1 MITREIV
8 TTTGERKEQELNELA
23 SLIVEFC
30 RRGEFSEEIQDISEW
45 AEGYSAAMNS
55 VESLIMGLSAWVVK
69 K

>member
-8 TTTGERKEQELNELA
+8 KTNGERTEQELNELA

-30 RRGEFSEEIQDISEW
+30 RRGELSEEIQDISEW